1 MCILYDLVLCE
12 MNVAKL
18 QNTAISLLIIVVWE
32 PNDKKLGLNFY
43 VYARVKAI
51 VYVLL
56 QVFR

>member
-1 MCILYDLVLCE
+1 

-56 QVFR
+56 QAFR